1 MFSPSESMLLQTM
14 IQQIDPSK
22 TDIIQNLKDEKY
34 ALALR
39 KACGVKLYPFIMMM
53 LDYVDE
59 LSIELNEKSSNGMTA
74 LDWLDQAGT
83 GPFSTVHQ
91 TAREKLRAKGAM
103 SGLIRSTVDFDKN
116 SALFLGTDEMA
127 LAFPDSDYPVIGSLG
142 AGQCIILC
150 VYDSMLKKALLTHIS
165 GLDERS
171 PKMVNTVNK
180 ALSSFT
186 SAHSSAYIVGGV
198 DNSISRLTH
207 QKITQLLNDRNI
219 NIKYQKVFQGSYQ
232 NGVCQSESFAINA
245 SNGHCYSNLGISHF
259 EYTEERAMASTEPP
273 LGDIGI
279 VENTKSVKSSEGM
292 SCRIS

>member
-1 MFSPSESMLLQTM
+1 MLSPRESVSLQTM

-53 LDYVDE
+53 LDYVDQ
-59 LSIELNEKSSNGMTA
+59 LSIDLNEKSSNGMTA
-74 LDWLDQAGT
+74 LDWLDQAGSV
-83 GPFSTVHQ
+83 PFLTEHQ
-91 TAREKLRAKGAM
+91 LTREKLRTKGAI
-103 SGLIRSTVDFDKN
+103 SGLIHSTVDFDK
-116 SALFLGTDEMA
+116 SAALFLGTDE
-127 LAFPDSDYPVIGSLG
+127 LAVAFHDSDYPVIGSVG

-150 VYDSMLKKALLTHIS
+150 VYDSKLKKALLTHIS
-165 GLDERS
+165 GLDDRS
-171 PKMVNTVNK
+171 QKMINTVNN

-186 SAHSSAYIVGGV
+186 PVHSSAYIVGGV
-198 DNSISRLTH
+198 DNSRSRLTH
-207 QKITQLLNDRNI
+207 QKITQLLNYHNI
-219 NIKYQKVFQGSYQ
+219 KVKYQKVFQGSYQ
-232 NGVCQSESFAINA
+232 NGACQSESFAINA

-273 LGDIGI
+273 LDDIGI
-279 VENTKSVKSSEGM
+279 VENTRSAQISEGM